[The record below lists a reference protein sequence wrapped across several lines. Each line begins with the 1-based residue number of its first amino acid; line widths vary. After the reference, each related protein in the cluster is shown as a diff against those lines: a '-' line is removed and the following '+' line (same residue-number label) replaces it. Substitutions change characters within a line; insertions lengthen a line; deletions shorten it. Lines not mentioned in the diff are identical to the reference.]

1 MAESPRGKFFGALL
15 RVGAF
20 AFLEIAGLI
29 IFAQVMYPLAGYFA
43 TAALSTFAAAAVANT
58 ISVRI
63 YERLSLTAIGLG
75 WTAASRRNLLLG
87 LAGGAGAALVVVG
100 FPVLAGTAELYRV
113 PGESL
118 NWGSLLFVSLLL
130 LFGAIGEEMLFRG
143 YGFQVLI
150 DTLGPFATI
159 LPVGVLFGLAHSGN
173 QNFSGMGLANT
184 IGWGI
189 LLGVAYYRSGDLW
202 LPIGIHFA
210 WNWTL
215 PLFGANLSGFT
226 MGVTGL
232 GMRWNTTPLWSGG
245 AYGPEASILTTL
257 ALLGL
262 SYFLW
267 KAPVQR
273 QKAVLLR
280 SLEED

>member
-1 MAESPRGKFFGALL
+1 MAESPRTKLLGVVL

-20 AFLEIAGLI
+20 AFLEIAGLM
-29 IFAQVMYPLAGYFA
+29 IFGQVMYPLVGYFA
-43 TAALSTFAAAAVANT
+43 TAALSTFAAAGVANS
-58 ISVRI
+58 IAVRI
-63 YERLSLTAIGLG
+63 YERQNLTAIGLG
-75 WTAASRRNLLLG
+75 WTSASRRNLLLG
-87 LAGGAGAALVVVG
+87 LAAGFGAALVVVG
-100 FPVLAGTAELYRV
+100 FPVMAGTAELYRV
-113 PGESL
+113 PGESF

-143 YGFQVLI
+143 YGFQVLMN
-150 DTLGPFATI
+150 TLGPFATI
-159 LPVGVLFGLAHSGN
+159 LPVGVLFGVAHSGN
-173 QNFSGMGLANT
+173 QNFTGMGLANT

-189 LLGVAYYRSGDLW
+189 LLGAAFYRSGDLW

-215 PLFGANLSGFT
+215 PLFGVNLSGFT

-232 GMRWNTTPLWSGG
+232 ATRWHTTALWSGG

-257 ALLGL
+257 VLFGL
-262 SYFLW
+262 AYFLW
-267 KAPVQR
+267 KAPIEH
-273 QKAVLLR
+273 QKAVLLG